1 MKYLKRLSAL
11 AVILSFAMP
20 HLYASSTPIRGRSGM
35 VVSEKVLAS
44 EAGLTVLREGGN
56 AVDAAVATGLALAVT
71 RPGAGNIGGGG
82 FMVYRAQNGEASTFD
97 FRERTPA
104 AATADL
110 FMKDGRYSRDL
121 HYRSGRTVGIP
132 GTVSG
137 FYLAWQEHG
146 KLPWSQVVAPAIAL
160 ARDGF
165 VVTLNFERKLGGIAS
180 MARRK
185 RHPGTL
191 AQFTKDGEPYRAG
204 DIIKQP
210 DLADTLE
217 RIAENGAAGFY
228 EGETARLI
236 VEEMKRIDGLIT
248 LDDLK
253 AEQAVKRTAIR
264 GTYRGYEIITMP
276 PASTGGAVLVE
287 MLNILEG
294 FDMNAMGMHS
304 AKSIHVMVES
314 MRRGFADRARYMG
327 DPEFNPGIP
336 IKRLI
341 SKEYANQLRLTIDLD
356 RASTSSTTGFEF
368 PTESPET
375 TAYSVVDGERNAV
388 SVIYTIGRSMTAVT
402 GAGFLL
408 NTELGDFHGVPN
420 AYLVGENG
428 WEGTTQ
434 TNLIGIE
441 RNLPAPGKRPMSSM
455 TPAIVAKDGELFMV
469 TGSPGGR
476 TIISGQV
483 QTIVHAIDFGLNA
496 QEVVDAG
503 RFHHQWLPDTLRIE
517 DKAFSR
523 DTLDLLR
530 VKGHTLEFNDAIGCF
545 QVIIY
550 DAEENVF
557 EGGSDLRR
565 EFGGIATY

>member
-1 MKYLKRLSAL
+1 MKCSKQLSAL
-11 AVILSFAMP
+11 AIVLSVATS
-20 HLYASSTPIRGRSGM
+20 HLYASSRPIRGRSGM
-35 VVSEKVLAS
+35 VVSEKRLAS
-44 EAGLTVLREGGN
+44 EAGLSVLRAGGN

-82 FMVYRAQNGEASTFD
+82 FMVFRAANGEASAYD
-97 FRERTPA
+97 FREKAPA
-104 AATADL
+104 VTTADL
-110 FMKDGRYSRDL
+110 FMKDGKYSRDL

-160 ARDGF
+160 ARDGIP
-165 VVTLNFERKLGGIAS
+165 VTVDFEGQLMGIRSRWKDHA
-180 MARRK
+180 
-185 RHPGTL
+185 GTL
-191 AQFTKDGEPYRAG
+191 AQYTKNGEPYRAG
-204 DIIKQP
+204 DILKQP

-253 AEQAVKRTAIR
+253 GEQAVKRTAIR

-276 PASTGGAVLVE
+276 PPSTGGTAIVE

-304 AKSIHVMVES
+304 AASIHVMVEA
-314 MRRGFADRARYMG
+314 MRRGFADRARFMG
-327 DPEFNPGIP
+327 DPDFNPGIP
-336 IKRLI
+336 VERLT
-341 SKEYANQLRLTIDLD
+341 SKEYANQLRTTINLD
-356 RASTSSTTGFEF
+356 RASTSSTTGFEL
-368 PTESPET
+368 PSESPET

-388 SVIYTIGRSMTAVT
+388 SVIYTLGRSMSVVT
-402 GAGFLL
+402 GAGFQL
-408 NTELGDFHGVPN
+408 NTELGDFHGSPD
-420 AYLVGENG
+420 AYNVGENG
-428 WEGTTQ
+428 WEGRTQ

-455 TPAIVAKDGELFMV
+455 TPTIVAKDGELFMV
-469 TGSPGGR
+469 TGTPGGR
-476 TIISGQV
+476 TIISGVV
-483 QTIVHAIDFGLNA
+483 QTILHAVDYGLNA
-496 QEVVDAG
+496 QDVVDAG
-503 RFHHQWLPDTLRIE
+503 RFHHQWLPDRIRIE
-517 DKAFSR
+517 DNAFSR

-530 VKGHTLEFNDAIGCF
+530 VRGHTLELTDRLSQCF

-550 DAEENVF
+550 NPEEKIF

-565 EFGGIATY
+565 QFGGVATY